1 MQIAQSRVLR
11 LAIKLMKSDQN
22 TVLKLEIRRL
32 GKSLE
37 NKKTHS
43 QVLKKLETIRFIV
56 GIFTLFFLKL
66 SFSSTSSKSI

>member
-37 NKKTHS
+37 IKKH
-43 QVLKKLETIRFIV
+43 IV
-56 GIFTLFFLKL
+56 
-66 SFSSTSSKSI
+66 KS